1 MVFSSDVN
9 CWSPQWKG
17 RIEHHTQKKMIWSL
31 NFGICK
37 TKKVLSHL
45 FIIIIVVVIVTA
57 IITTIII
64 IIIIIRGK
72 EMVSIQPCFC

>member
-37 TKKVLSHL
+37 TKKVLSQS
-45 FIIIIVVVIVTA
+45 FIIIIVIVIVTA
-57 IITTIII
+57 IITIIII